1 MSKRY
6 QQDPD
11 LIQDVA
17 KDTDRI
23 EREYSSKQA
32 KKRQKKA
39 EKEELSQRWVAPL
52 LLVITLLLGFLISVI
67 FHN

>member
-1 MSKRY
+1 MSKNY

-23 EREYSSKQA
+23 EKAYLEKQA
-32 KKRQKKA
+32 KKRQKKT

-52 LLVITLLLGFLISVI
+52 LLVITLLIGFLVSVI
-67 FHN
+67 F